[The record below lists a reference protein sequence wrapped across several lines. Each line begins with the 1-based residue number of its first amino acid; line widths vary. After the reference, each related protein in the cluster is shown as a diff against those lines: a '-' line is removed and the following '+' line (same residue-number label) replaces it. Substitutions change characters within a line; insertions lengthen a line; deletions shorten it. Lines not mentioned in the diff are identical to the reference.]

1 MDYLET
7 VYLCGDGAN
16 WIKQG
21 LSWINKGIFVLDKF
35 HLGKYLTKSVSH
47 MGEQAEIIR
56 QMIKDEFSFEDKK
69 EINEIYR
76 KLIEMAE
83 SDSKKAEIEQAR
95 RYIMN
100 NWEGI
105 TIYNTRGRE
114 ITGCSAEGHVV
125 MCYHQG

>member
-1 MDYLET
+1 
-7 VYLCGDGAN
+7 
-16 WIKQG
+16 
-21 LSWINKGIFVLDKF
+21 
-35 HLGKYLTKSVSH
+35 